1 MTSHPFYRPDVL
13 DDASAFL
20 RRWQAVVS
28 AAILMGWPADA
39 AVRLAAAVCGL
50 SPDD

>member
-1 MTSHPFYRPDVL
+1 VTSHPFYRPDVL
-13 DDASAFL
+13 DDASRFL

-28 AAILMGWPADA
+28 AAILMGWDADA

-50 SPDD
+50 SLDD